1 MSHSVAR
8 LRYLRGT
15 DVLHGE
21 QVDQYAALT
30 RQLMRRGLVEPI
42 GSLYSKCAGD
52 VIAYRRYYT
61 REDRKAAR
69 RAAWH
74 AETFPAA
81 YVRPDHAPVYGPA
94 DPRRMPSALV
104 SDGVARP
111 RIPAVRR
118 FDFDDR
124 TSADL
129 ERTATALLRS
139 AGDLAAWNLAPAP
152 YVSAEG
158 FYVEPGMY
166 HIDTVHRYTRQPQVA
181 PDPVAFRGVARWE
194 PQSVRYGSKPRRTLI
209 DTGVPG
215 TELTHERY
223 VTTAVGRGYRFIGHA
238 VEHTPV
244 EQTRAHRKASTA
256 PRGGR
261 WVSTL
266 GAGESTIRRRWS
278 KATDA
283 QRETARAIV
292 NAMRANGTVTVA
304 GCVAMLA
311 VTPSERV
318 TIVAGDET
326 LSGGTFTLESFARR
340 VALT

>member
-1 MSHSVAR
+1 MHKHHTPS
-8 LRYLRGT
+8 RGAEGPAVPLS
-15 DVLHGE
+15 DVL
-21 QVDQYAALT
+21 A
-30 RQLMRRGLVEPI
+30 
-42 GSLYSKCAGD
+42 
-52 VIAYRRYYT
+52 
-61 REDRKAAR
+61 
-69 RAAWH
+69 
-74 AETFPAA
+74 
-81 YVRPDHAPVYGPA
+81 
-94 DPRRMPSALV
+94 

-118 FDFDDR
+118 FDHDDR
-124 TSADL
+124 TAADL
-129 ERTATALLRS
+129 ERTATALLRA

-152 YVSAEG
+152 YVNADGETI
-158 FYVEPGMY
+158 EPGMY

-181 PDPVAFRGVARWE
+181 PDPVAFRGEARWE
-194 PQSVRYGSKPRRTLI
+194 PQSVRYGSKPRRTII

-238 VEHTPV
+238 VEHAPI

-261 WVSTL
+261 WADTL

-278 KATDA
+278 KATEE
-283 QRETARAIV
+283 QREAARTIV
-292 NAMRANGTVTVA
+292 NAMRNNGTVTVA

-326 LSGGTFTLESFARR
+326 LTGGSFTLESFARR

>member
-1 MSHSVAR
+1 MNTPAR
-8 LRYLRGT
+8 SRFLRGT

-21 QVDQYAALT
+21 QVDQYAAT
-30 RQLMRRGLVEPI
+30 ARYLMSRGLVEPI
-42 GSLYSKCAGD
+42 GSLYSHCAAD
-52 VIAYRRYYT
+52 VIAYRRHY
-61 REDRKAAR
+61 RLDDRKAAQ

-74 AETFPAA
+74 AATFPAT
-81 YVRPDHAPVYGPA
+81 YETPDHAPAYGPA

-118 FDFDDR
+118 FDHDDR
-124 TSADL
+124 TAADL

-152 YVSAEG
+152 YVNAEG
-158 FYVEPGMY
+158 ETVEPGMY
-166 HIDTVHRYTRQPQVA
+166 HVDTVHRYTRQPQVA

-194 PQSVRYGSKPRRTLI
+194 PTSVRYGSKPRRTLI

-215 TELTHERY
+215 TEIMHDRY

-238 VEHTPV
+238 VERTPV
-244 EQTRAHRKASTA
+244 EQTRDHRRASTA

-261 WVSTL
+261 WADTL

-278 KATDA
+278 KATDG
-283 QRETARAIV
+283 QREAARTIV
-292 NAMRANGTVTVA
+292 NAMRNNGTVTVA

-326 LSGGTFTLESFARR
+326 LSGGSFTLESFARR